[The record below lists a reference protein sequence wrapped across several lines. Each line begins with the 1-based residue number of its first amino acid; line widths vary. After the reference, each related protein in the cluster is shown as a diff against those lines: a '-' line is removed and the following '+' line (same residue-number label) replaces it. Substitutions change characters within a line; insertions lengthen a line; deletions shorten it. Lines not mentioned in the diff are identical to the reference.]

1 MRHVGQRRA
10 RRLLA
15 TPAGIS
21 GKPAGNIAYPG
32 SVTSSAR
39 SQAVTDL
46 IGRDAE
52 LQLLDELNDGLA
64 NRGGALIFRGEA
76 GIGKSALL
84 EYARARVTASGG
96 RVLSSIGAESEA
108 ELAFAGLHQLLH
120 PIIGLTEHLSEA
132 QRHAIDA
139 AFGVSVE
146 HEPDPFRV
154 ALAAFQLICDAADA
168 GPVVLLIDDAQWI
181 DQSTVGALTF
191 IARRLDSEP
200 VALLVA
206 VRAGYSTPLDGAHL
220 PTLELERLSGAAA
233 ASLLDQRA
241 PELHP
246 IFRARILSE
255 AAGNPLALV
264 ELART
269 ANMAV
274 DRDRIADMPMTLTA
288 RLEQAFASRLRDLPP
303 ATRSALLAASL
314 DSRAGSHEIL
324 RCVRSF
330 EEFAASV
337 DSLGA
342 AEDAGL
348 IEIIDGEVRFRH
360 PLIRSAVRQ
369 AAGRRE
375 LVATYAALATVVENP
390 ERRLWHRAMA
400 AEAPDEEIAAAL
412 EMHARG
418 ARRRGALAVAG
429 AALERAATLSVDTS
443 LKSARLVSAADVAY
457 ELGLADAVRR
467 LLDQA
472 RALSLEPL
480 DAARME
486 WLHQMVTGSVW
497 NESGAART
505 FVAIA
510 QRMRDSGEVDMALRS
525 LVPIAHR
532 SWWTQTQTRTRQY
545 LVDSARSMGAPDN
558 DPRVLAV
565 IALANPDDTGAG
577 VRERVAHVHL
587 HDVEDPI
594 AAMDLGIAVEK
605 AGGFATGV
613 RFLTRAVKGL
623 REQVRLGPLT
633 QALVHL
639 AWAAVHSGE
648 WDLAAAASAEGAR
661 LAHDTRQPQYGLTGT
676 LLSALVTALRGTEQD
691 IETVVAPTE
700 RVLLSMNGGPLLA
713 TAQLARGAAAL
724 GDGRHEDAF
733 RHMWPIFVPTQPA
746 FHRFMRWSGLLDL
759 AEAAVGS
766 GQADRL
772 CDVIAEL
779 EDLATRSGSPF
790 LDAMLDAARP
800 LMAADH
806 EAERLFE
813 AALGGYM
820 RAHPFLEART
830 LFSFGRWLRRQRRSA
845 DARAPLR
852 RSIELFDTLGA
863 TQWSKRARQEL
874 RATGVTIGQRTP
886 EARDRLTAQE
896 LQIVELA
903 AQGLSNREIGERLFL
918 SHRTVGGHLYR
929 IFPKLG
935 ISDRAQ
941 LRSALK

>member
-1 MRHVGQRRA
+1 M
-10 RRLLA
+10 
-15 TPAGIS
+15 
-21 GKPAGNIAYPG
+21 
-32 SVTSSAR
+32 TSSAR
-39 SQAVTDL
+39 SHAGTDL

-52 LQLLDELNDGLA
+52 LQLLDELTDGLA
-64 NRGGALIFRGEA
+64 SGGGALIVRGEA

-84 EYARARVTASGG
+84 EYARVRVSARGG

-132 QRHAIDA
+132 QRRAIDA
-139 AFGVSVE
+139 AFGVSAE
-146 HEPDPFRV
+146 HEPDLFRV

-200 VALLVA
+200 VALVVA
-206 VRAGYSTPLDGAHL
+206 VRAGYTTPLDGAHL
-220 PTLELERLSGAAA
+220 PTLELERLSGSAAA
-233 ASLLDQRA
+233 RLLDQRA

-246 IFRARILSE
+246 IFRAQILSE

-269 ANMAV
+269 ANMAA
-274 DRDRIADMPMTLTA
+274 DRDRIADMPTTLTA
-288 RLEQAFASRLRDLPP
+288 RLEQAFASRLRELPP
-303 ATRSALLAASL
+303 ATHSALLAAAL
-314 DSRAGSHEIL
+314 DSRAFSHEIL

-330 EEFAASV
+330 EEFASSV
-337 DSLGA
+337 DPLDA

-348 IEIIDGEVRFRH
+348 IEVIDGEVRFRH

-369 AAGRRE
+369 AVGRRE
-375 LVATYAALATVVENP
+375 LLATYAALATVVEDP

-400 AEAPDEEIAAAL
+400 AEGPDAEIAAAL
-412 EMHARG
+412 ELHARD
-418 ARRRGALAVAG
+418 ARRRGALTVAG

-480 DAARME
+480 DAARTE
-486 WLHQMVTGSVW
+486 WLHQMVTGNVW

-510 QRMRDSGEVDMALRS
+510 RRMQDAGEVDMALRS

-545 LVDSARSMGAPDN
+545 LVDSATSMGVPDD
-558 DPRVLAV
+558 DPRVLVV
-565 IALANPDDTGAG
+565 IALANPDDTGAR
-577 VRERVAHVHL
+577 VRERVAHVHV
-587 HDVEDPI
+587 HDVVDPI
-594 AAMDLGIAVEK
+594 AAMDVGIAVEK
-605 AGGFATGV
+605 AGDFATGL
-613 RFLTRAVKGL
+613 RFLARAVDSL

-639 AWAAVHSGE
+639 AWVAVHTGD

-676 LLSALVTALRGTEQD
+676 LISALVMALRGTEQD
-691 IETVVAPTE
+691 IEAVVAPTE
-700 RVLLSMNGGPLLA
+700 RVLLSMKGGPLLA
-713 TAQLARGAAAL
+713 TAHLARGAAAL

-733 RHMWPIFVPTQPA
+733 RHLWPVFDATQPA
-746 FHRFMRWSGLLDL
+746 FHRFMRWSGLVDL
-759 AEAAVGS
+759 VEAAVGS

-772 CDVIAEL
+772 GDVIAEL

-790 LDAMLDAARP
+790 LHAVLDAARP

-813 AALGGYM
+813 AALGGHV
-820 RAHPFLEART
+820 RTHPFLEART
-830 LFSFGRWLRRQRRSA
+830 LFSFARWLRRQRRSA

-852 RSIELFDTLGA
+852 RSIELLDTLGA
-863 TQWSKRARQEL
+863 TLWSKRARQEL

>member
-52 LQLLDELNDGLA
+52 LQLLDELTDGLA
-64 NRGGALIFRGEA
+64 NSGGALIFRGEA

-181 DQSTVGALTF
+181 DQSTLGALTF

-330 EEFAASV
+330 EEFAA
-337 DSLGA
+337 
-342 AEDAGL
+342 
-348 IEIIDGEVRFRH
+348 
-360 PLIRSAVRQ
+360 
-369 AAGRRE
+369 
-375 LVATYAALATVVENP
+375 
-390 ERRLWHRAMA
+390 
-400 AEAPDEEIAAAL
+400 AL

-486 WLHQMVTGSVW
+486 WLHQMVTGNVW

-852 RSIELFDTLGA
+852 RSIELFATLGA

-874 RATGVTIGQRTP
+874 RATCVMIGQRTP